1 MSAQLSLGGSL
12 TVSEAAAFVLCLS
25 RSHAFWL
32 ALAGTTRYQAGQG
45 DVFVSVGRWEEYNF
59 SFREVFFPSN
69 LPFHFYVFTLTRADI
84 DDLEVKV

>member
-45 DVFVSVGRWEEYNF
+45 DIMYLLGLWEDDNC
-59 SFREVFFPSN
+59 SWREVFFPSYP
-69 LPFHFYVFTLTRADI
+69 PFHFYVFTLTRADI

>member
-45 DVFVSVGRWEEYNF
+45 DVLFLLGGGRSTTSHCVKF
-59 SFREVFFPSN
+59 SSHPILHST
-69 LPFHFYVFTLTRADI
+69 FTFLR
-84 DDLEVKV
+84 